1 MRHEQGKWGAAL
13 VLTIGLVGLLTLGQ
27 ATQDAEPASLVIN
40 EIEANPAGLD
50 SGNEWIE
57 ILNPSEQPVDLFR
70 WTISYTYRGPGTLP
84 VVEESTILGPG
95 DRFVFVYPNLALRN
109 GAPNVIQ
116 LIDPAGLVVDETS
129 PLSDSADDG
138 NTWQR
143 FPDGGDPW
151 FPDLWLFLP
160 ATRGRTND

>member
-1 MRHEQGKWGAAL
+1 MRSGRGRQRWIVLLAAAGVVFAAGALAAQE
-13 VLTIGLVGLLTLGQ
+13 TLI
-27 ATQDAEPASLVIN
+27 LN
-40 EIEANPAGLD
+40 EVELNPEGLD

-57 ILNPSEQPVDLFR
+57 ILNLSDEVVDLAG
-70 WTISYTYRGPGTLP
+70 WSVSYTYRGPGTLP
-84 VVEESTILGPG
+84 ITDGSRLLAPG
-95 DRFVFVYPNLALRN
+95 ERIIYVYPGLALRN
-109 GAPNVIQ
+109 ADATVIR

-129 PLSDSADDG
+129 PLEDTADDET
-138 NTWQR
+138 TWQR

>member
-1 MRHEQGKWGAAL
+1 MRHEQGRWGAAL

-27 ATQDAEPASLVIN
+27 ATQDVEPASLVIN

-57 ILNPSEQPVDLFR
+57 ILNPSEQPVDLFG
-70 WTISYTYRGPGTLP
+70 WTVSYTYRGPGTLP
-84 VVEESTILGPG
+84 LVEKSTMLESG

-109 GAPNVIQ
+109 GEPNVIQ

-129 PLSDSADDG
+129 PLSDSDDND

-160 ATRGRTND
+160 ATQGRTND